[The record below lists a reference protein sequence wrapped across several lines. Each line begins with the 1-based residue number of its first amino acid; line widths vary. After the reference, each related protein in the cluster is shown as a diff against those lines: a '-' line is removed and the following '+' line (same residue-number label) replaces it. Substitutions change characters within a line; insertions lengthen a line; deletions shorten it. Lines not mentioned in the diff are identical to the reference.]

1 MRTPIQQFAKDE
13 KVSVRFLYKEAAA
26 SRLVLTKVGS
36 RTFIDDEDAERWRA
50 LAPKVGQAGE
60 LVLQAARQA
69 VENLGRAVER
79 GLVERRVA
87 ATAMRDVALTTGLN
101 RAATA

>member
-1 MRTPIQQFAKDE
+1 MLTPIKKFAETENISLRFAYKDV
-13 KVSVRFLYKEAAA
+13 KAG
-26 SRLVLTKVGS
+26 RLVLTKVGS

-87 ATAMRDVALTTGLN
+87 ATAMRELTAGIN